1 MEERS
6 CRVEDRLAQRCHPF
20 SIFKLLPPH
29 DQPFSCAESCSP
41 VQHFC
46 SFWSKP
52 WKCLIFNPPGALFPT
67 LPLSFSPVQS
77 NTQDAC
83 VADVH
88 MYGFVLLF
96 FFFLEINFLFIA
108 WGREKTLFGE
118 NKNCFQQ
125 FGWSKFVLKPRQNSR
140 FCTHS
145 IFTEQLLKM
154 YLLTFKLLQ
163 VLQIRHLAKH
173 IYRSNSV
180 VTEML
185 PKVHHVGRLRTC
197 PSSSTLREKVK
208 EEINKWYP
216 SSR

>member
-1 MEERS
+1 MTS
-6 CRVEDRLAQRCHPF
+6 PF
-20 SIFKLLPPH
+20 PVLSLVYLCNISAAFGPSLENASSSTHLEPYFPPYLC
-29 DQPFSCAESCSP
+29 PS
-41 VQHFC
+41 
-46 SFWSKP
+46 
-52 WKCLIFNPPGALFPT
+52 L
-67 LPLSFSPVQS
+67 QS
-77 NTQDAC
+77 NPTHKMP
-83 VADVH
+83 VWL
-88 MYGFVLLF
+88 MYICMVLFF

-118 NKNCFQQ
+118 NKNKNGFQQ
-125 FGWSKFVLKPRQNSR
+125 FGWSKFVLRPRQNSR
-140 FCTHS
+140 LFTHS

-185 PKVHHVGRLRTC
+185 PKVHHVGWLRTC